1 MFRWHSFVQSSVAEV
16 EAELDARGPEAEVD
30 GLTLVEML
38 LLDPEL
44 SREDAHAYLMD
55 LLTAGIDAV
64 GTKCENAVI
73 RSTCV
78 VLVSPLGKVA
88 LAT

>member
-1 MFRWHSFVQSSVAEV
+1 MQSSVAES
-16 EAELDARGPEAEVD
+16 EAALETRSPDAEGD

-64 GTKCENAVI
+64 GI
-73 RSTCV
+73 RV
-78 VLVSPLGKVA
+78 KQLPFV
-88 LAT
+88 